1 MERTD
6 DDWAVVG
13 NSRDGERPPREE
25 TPRRRDFAAWERE
38 FIMIG
43 WLCPIGWYD
52 DGGMASLARM

>member
-13 NSRDGERPPREE
+13 NSREDGERPPPREE

-38 FIMIG
+38 CIMIG
-43 WLCPIGWYD
+43 WLVR
-52 DGGMASLARM
+52 AAEKS